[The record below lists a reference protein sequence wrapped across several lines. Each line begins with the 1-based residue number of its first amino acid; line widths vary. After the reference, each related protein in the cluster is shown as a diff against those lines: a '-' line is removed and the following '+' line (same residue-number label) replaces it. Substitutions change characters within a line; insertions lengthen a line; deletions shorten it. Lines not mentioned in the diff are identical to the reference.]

1 MSNGDLPR
9 IRVRRSRSPLRRQR
23 WWWSL
28 VVLDAARREHVVADS
43 GEGYSDR
50 DECVR
55 MALKVC
61 SGSYADA
68 VVDLR

>member
-9 IRVRRSRSPLRRQR
+9 IRVRRTRGVRRNQR
-23 WWWSL
+23 WRWSL
-28 VVLDAARREHVVADS
+28 VVIDAARREHVVCDS